1 MNKRTLWLTAVI
13 VCTVLVLAA
22 ASYGF
27 DFSELESK
35 VQVQTLDNG
44 LKVIVMERHEAPVAS
59 FITYANVGAVNDP
72 KGYTGLAHMFEH
84 MAFKG
89 TTTLGTTDLK
99 DELKEMRVE
108 DSIFSLLKAERLKG
122 RLADSAKIEQ
132 LEQAFSQAI
141 DSAGKFVVPNAFD
154 NIMEREGAVGTNAG
168 TGMDQTIYM
177 LSLPSNKVELWMAME
192 SERFLNPVLREM
204 YRERNVIAEERRQT
218 LENNPIRRLLTAMT
232 AAAFIA
238 HPYHVPIVG
247 YMSDIQNYTREAA
260 RAYFKKYYVPS
271 NMAIAVVGDVD
282 PDNVFK
288 LAKKYWGRIPYSPP
302 PEPLNTVEPKQE
314 GEREVI
320 LEDPAQPFLA
330 IAWHIP
336 AETDPDF
343 PVIEAMMDHLGQGR
357 TSLLYET
364 MVKKDKIAA
373 DVASFAGYPGTKYPT
388 LAVAYAIPASGH
400 SNEECETAVLA
411 EIKKMQ
417 ETPLSAEDVEHIKA
431 RAKAQFI
438 NSLTSNMGM
447 AMRLATYEMRWGD
460 WRELFRELDRIN
472 AVTADDIQRVANKY
486 FIDENRTVAM
496 LNTIQS

>member
-1 MNKRTLWLTAVI
+1 
-13 VCTVLVLAA
+13 
-22 ASYGF
+22 
-27 DFSELESK
+27 
-35 VQVQTLDNG
+35 
-44 LKVIVMERHEAPVAS
+44 
-59 FITYANVGAVNDP
+59 
-72 KGYTGLAHMFEH
+72 
-84 MAFKG
+84 
-89 TTTLGTTDLK
+89 
-99 DELKEMRVE
+99 
-108 DSIFSLLKAERLKG
+108 
-122 RLADSAKIEQ
+122 
-132 LEQAFSQAI
+132 
-141 DSAGKFVVPNAFD
+141 
-154 NIMEREGAVGTNAG
+154 
-168 TGMDQTIYM
+168 
-177 LSLPSNKVELWMAME
+177 MAME

-336 AETDPDF
+336 SETDPDF

-373 DVASFAGYPGTKYPT
+373 DVGSFAGYPGTKYPT
-388 LAVAYAIPASGH
+388 LAVAYAIPASEH
-400 SNEECETAVLA
+400 SNEECETAILA

>member
-1 MNKRTLWLTAVI
+1 MNKRTLWLTAVM
-13 VCTVLVLAA
+13 VCAVLVLAA
-22 ASYGF
+22 AGYGF

-35 VQVQTLDNG
+35 VQMQTLDNG

-59 FITYANVGAVNDP
+59 FITYANVGGVNDP

-108 DSIFSLLKAERLKG
+108 DSIFALLKAERLKG
-122 RLADSAKIEQ
+122 RLADSAKIKQ

-141 DSAGKFVVPNAFD
+141 DSAGQFVVPNAFD

-232 AAAFIA
+232 AAAFVA

-247 YMSDIQNYTREAA
+247 YMSDIQNYTRAA
-260 RAYFKKYYVPS
+260 ALAYFKKYYVPS
-271 NMAIAVVGDVD
+271 NMAIAVVGDVN
-282 PDNVFK
+282 PDDVFK

-343 PVIEAMMDHLGQGR
+343 PAIEAMMDHLGQGP
-357 TSLLYET
+357 TSMLYET

-400 SNEECETAVLA
+400 SNEECETAILG

-486 FIDENRTVAM
+486 FTDENRTVAM